1 MAYEAK
7 FGKKRKKSADDA
19 WAGEEP
25 AAVAAP
31 ALGERSRSRS
41 RSRDR
46 SRRRRSRR
54 ERADE
59 EGGRKR
65 RRAAPPP
72 PPPWLADG
80 RPASLDAEV
89 RLFAAWA
96 RPTHDER
103 RARRL
108 VVKRVEDAARGVW
121 PHATCSVYGSSDTE
135 STWFLSDLDLRVAPN
150 EPMTFLSPSY
160 AVEELAEALRERPAL
175 FGRVESRPRARVP
188 IVVLQDRATRVSC
201 DVSFADDGG
210 PPVAAAPAHRDHG
223 DLLVFLKALL
233 RDRDLDAPFTGGCLG
248 SFRTSLL
255 LATYLGRPAAPTSA
269 CSGAFWR
276 RTAGRRGGG
285 LTANLS
291 IRGVGYGGVDVG
303 RVRRALSD
311 ALGAA
316 SLAGMLLDCD
326 GLVALRT
333 DSTRRAARRAG
344 RRRAASDPAA
354 YVLCAARAGGAHG
367 FGTSRLMCSVPRRFF
382 LVSLGEGGC
391 GRG

>member
-1 MAYEAK
+1 MAYAAK
-7 FGKKRKKSADDA
+7 FGKKRKKQSADDA

-31 ALGERSRSRS
+31 ALRERSRSRS

-54 ERADE
+54 ERA
-59 EGGRKR
+59 
-65 RRAAPPP
+65 APPL
-72 PPPWLADG
+72 PPWLTEQ
-80 RPASLDAEV
+80 PESLDAEV
-89 RLFAAWA
+89 RRFAAWA

-108 VVKRVEDAARGVW
+108 VVRRVEDAARAVW
-121 PHATCSVYGSSDTE
+121 PRATCSVYGSSDTE

-150 EPMTFLSPSY
+150 EPMTFLSPGY
-160 AVEELAEALRERPAL
+160 AVEELAEALRERPAV

-210 PPVAAAPAHRDHG
+210 PPVTVAPAHVDHG
-223 DLLVFLKALL
+223 DLMVFLKALL
-233 RDRDLDAPFTGGCLG
+233 RDRDLAAPRVEIEFRTNLTHWLISAQAAPFTGGLG

-255 LATYLGRPAAPTSA
+255 LATYLGRPDPEVGLLRGFLA
-269 CSGAFWR
+269 

-303 RVRRALSD
+303 RVRRAFSD

-316 SLAGMLLDCD
+316 SLAGMLSDCD
-326 GLVALRT
+326 GLVALRA
-333 DSTRRAARRAG
+333 DSTRRAAEACRSAPRGAAIPPPTCYAPLEPAEPDLFG
-344 RRRAASDPAA
+344 RD
-354 YVLCAARAGGAHG
+354 
-367 FGTSRLMCSVPRRFF
+367 
-382 LVSLGEGGC
+382 
-391 GRG
+391 

>member
-1 MAYEAK
+1 MAYQAK
-7 FGKKRKKSADDA
+7 FGKKRKKQSVDDA
-19 WAGEEP
+19 WAGED
-25 AAVAAP
+25 AAAAAP
-31 ALGERSRSRS
+31 PPVPTAKSDCRSRE
-41 RSRDR
+41 D
-46 SRRRRSRR
+46 
-54 ERADE
+54 D
-59 EGGRKR
+59 RKR
-65 RRAAPPP
+65 DKKPKRLRAAPP

-80 RPASLDAEV
+80 RPADLDAEV

-223 DLLVFLKALL
+223 DLMVFLKALL
-233 RDRDLDAPFTGGCLG
+233 RDRDLDAPFTGGLG

-255 LATYLGRPAAPTSA
+255 LATYLGRPDPDVA
-269 CSGAFWR
+269 CSVIMTVEASHRWR
-276 RTAGRRGGG
+276 TTQVGLLRGFLERTAGRRGGG

-303 RVRRALSD
+303 RVRRAFSD

-316 SLAGMLLDCD
+316 SLAGMLSDCD
-326 GLVALRT
+326 GLVALRE
-333 DSTRRAARRAG
+333 DSARRAAEACRSAPRGAAIPPPTCYAPLEPAEPDLFG
-344 RRRAASDPAA
+344 RD
-354 YVLCAARAGGAHG
+354 
-367 FGTSRLMCSVPRRFF
+367 
-382 LVSLGEGGC
+382 
-391 GRG
+391 

>member
-31 ALGERSRSRS
+31 ALRERSRSRS

-54 ERADE
+54 ERA
-59 EGGRKR
+59 
-65 RRAAPPP
+65 AP
-72 PPPWLADG
+72 PPPWLTEQ
-80 RPASLDAEV
+80 PESLDAEV

-108 VVKRVEDAARGVW
+108 VVKRVEDAARAVW
-121 PHATCSVYGSSDTE
+121 PRATCSVYGSSDTE

-160 AVEELAEALRERPAL
+160 AVEELAEALRERPAV
-175 FGRVESRPRARVP
+175 FARVESRPRARVP
-188 IVVLQDRATRVSC
+188 IVVLQDRATRISC

-210 PPVAAAPAHRDHG
+210 PPVTVAPAHADHG
-223 DLLVFLKALL
+223 DLMVFLKALL
-233 RDRDLDAPFTGGCLG
+233 RDRDLDAPFTGGLG

-255 LATYLGRPAAPTSA
+255 LATYLGRPDPDV
-269 CSGAFWR
+269 GLLRGFLE

-303 RVRRALSD
+303 RVRRAFSD

-316 SLAGMLLDCD
+316 SLAGMLTDCD
-326 GLVALRT
+326 GLVALRA
-333 DSTRRAARRAG
+333 DSTRRAAEACRSAPRGAAIPPPTCYAPLEPAEPDLFG
-344 RRRAASDPAA
+344 RD
-354 YVLCAARAGGAHG
+354 
-367 FGTSRLMCSVPRRFF
+367 
-382 LVSLGEGGC
+382 
-391 GRG
+391 

>member
-1 MAYEAK
+1 MAYAAK
-7 FGKKRKKSADDA
+7 FGKKRKKQSADDA

-46 SRRRRSRR
+46 GRRRRSRR

-59 EGGRKR
+59 EGGRK
-65 RRAAPPP
+65 PP

-89 RLFAAWA
+89 RRFAAWA

-108 VVKRVEDAARGVW
+108 VVKRVEDAARAVW
-121 PHATCSVYGSSDTE
+121 PRATCSVYGSSDTE

-150 EPMTFLSPSY
+150 EAMTFLSPSY
-160 AVEELAEALRERPAL
+160 AVEELAEALRERSAL

-210 PPVAAAPAHRDHG
+210 PPVAAAPAHADHG
-223 DLLVFLKALL
+223 DLMVFLKALL
-233 RDRDLDAPFTGGCLG
+233 RDRDLAAPCAAPFTGGLG

-255 LATYLGRPAAPTSA
+255 LATYLGRPDPDV
-269 CSGAFWR
+269 GLLRGFLE

-311 ALGAA
+311 ALGSE
-316 SLAGMLLDCD
+316 SLAGMLLDVD
-326 GLVALRT
+326 GLVALRE
-333 DSTRRAARRAG
+333 DSSRRAAEACRSAPRGAAIPPPTCYAPLEPAEPDLFG
-344 RRRAASDPAA
+344 RD
-354 YVLCAARAGGAHG
+354 
-367 FGTSRLMCSVPRRFF
+367 
-382 LVSLGEGGC
+382 
-391 GRG
+391 

>member
-1 MAYEAK
+1 MSKCALLLAPPSPSHRSIKRMAYEAK

-31 ALGERSRSRS
+31 ALRERSRSRS

-65 RRAAPPP
+65 RRAAPLP

-80 RPASLDAEV
+80 RPAGLDAEV

-108 VVKRVEDAARGVW
+108 VVKRVEDAARAVW

-150 EPMTFLSPSY
+150 EAMTFLSPSY
-160 AVEELAEALRERPAL
+160 AVEELAEALRERPAV

-210 PPVAAAPAHRDHG
+210 PPVAVAPAHRDHG

-233 RDRDLDAPFTGGCLG
+233 RDRDL
-248 SFRTSLL
+248 
-255 LATYLGRPAAPTSA
+255 AAPCVEIEFRA
-269 CSGAFWR
+269 PRAIFMI
-276 RTAGRRGGG
+276 
-285 LTANLS
+285 LS
-291 IRGVGYGGVDVG
+291 
-303 RVRRALSD
+303 
-311 ALGAA
+311 
-316 SLAGMLLDCD
+316 
-326 GLVALRT
+326 
-333 DSTRRAARRAG
+333 
-344 RRRAASDPAA
+344 P
-354 YVLCAARAGGAHG
+354 
-367 FGTSRLMCSVPRRFF
+367 
-382 LVSLGEGGC
+382 
-391 GRG
+391 

>member
-31 ALGERSRSRS
+31 ALRERSRSRS

-54 ERADE
+54 ERA
-59 EGGRKR
+59 
-65 RRAAPPP
+65 AP
-72 PPPWLADG
+72 PPPWLTEQ
-80 RPASLDAEV
+80 PESLDAEV

-108 VVKRVEDAARGVW
+108 VVKRVEDAARAVW
-121 PHATCSVYGSSDTE
+121 PRATCSVYGSSDTE

-160 AVEELAEALRERPAL
+160 AVEELAEALRERPAV

-188 IVVLQDRATRVSC
+188 IVVLQDRATRISC

-210 PPVAAAPAHRDHG
+210 PPVTVAPAHADHG

-233 RDRDLDAPFTGGCLG
+233 RDRDL
-248 SFRTSLL
+248 
-255 LATYLGRPAAPTSA
+255 AAP
-269 CSGAFWR
+269 
-276 RTAGRRGGG
+276 
-285 LTANLS
+285 
-291 IRGVGYGGVDVG
+291 
-303 RVRRALSD
+303 RVEIECRAPRAIFIALS
-311 ALGAA
+311 
-316 SLAGMLLDCD
+316 
-326 GLVALRT
+326 
-333 DSTRRAARRAG
+333 
-344 RRRAASDPAA
+344 P
-354 YVLCAARAGGAHG
+354 
-367 FGTSRLMCSVPRRFF
+367 
-382 LVSLGEGGC
+382 
-391 GRG
+391 

>member
-1 MAYEAK
+1 MAYQAK
-7 FGKKRKKSADDA
+7 FGKKRKKQSADDA
-19 WAGEEP
+19 WADEEP

-31 ALGERSRSRS
+31 ALRERSRS

-65 RRAAPPP
+65 RRAAPPL
-72 PPPWLADG
+72 PPWLTEQSE
-80 RPASLDAEV
+80 SLDAEV
-89 RLFAAWA
+89 RRFAAWA

-160 AVEELAEALRERPAL
+160 AVEELAEALRERSAL

-210 PPVAAAPAHRDHG
+210 PPVAAAPAHADHG
-223 DLLVFLKALL
+223 DLMVFLKALL
-233 RDRDLDAPFTGGCLG
+233 RDRDL
-248 SFRTSLL
+248 
-255 LATYLGRPAAPTSA
+255 AAPCVEIKLWA
-269 CSGAFWR
+269 PRAICMI
-276 RTAGRRGGG
+276 
-285 LTANLS
+285 LS
-291 IRGVGYGGVDVG
+291 
-303 RVRRALSD
+303 
-311 ALGAA
+311 
-316 SLAGMLLDCD
+316 
-326 GLVALRT
+326 
-333 DSTRRAARRAG
+333 
-344 RRRAASDPAA
+344 P
-354 YVLCAARAGGAHG
+354 
-367 FGTSRLMCSVPRRFF
+367 
-382 LVSLGEGGC
+382 
-391 GRG
+391 

>member
-1 MAYEAK
+1 MAYQAK
-7 FGKKRKKSADDA
+7 FGKKRKKQSAA
-19 WAGEEP
+19 APGGEEP
-25 AAVAAP
+25 AAAAP
-31 ALGERSRSRS
+31 PVPRASLGPAGADHHGRDGRAQKPRLDDAALAES
-41 RSRDR
+41 DR
-46 SRRRRSRR
+46 
-54 ERADE
+54 
-59 EGGRKR
+59 GRGTTIAAAGQEANA
-65 RRAAPPP
+65 RRAA
-72 PPPWLADG
+72 AAG
-80 RPASLDAEV
+80 RGRAAAGLDAEV

-160 AVEELAEALRERPAL
+160 AVEELAEALRERSAL

-210 PPVAAAPAHRDHG
+210 PPLTVAPAHADHG
-223 DLLVFLKALL
+223 NLMVFLKALL
-233 RDRDLDAPFTGGCLG
+233 RDRDLDAPFTGGLG

-255 LATYLGRPAAPTSA
+255 LATYLARPDPDV
-269 CSGAFWR
+269 GLLRGFLE

-316 SLAGMLLDCD
+316 SLAGMLSDCD
-326 GLVALRT
+326 GLVALRA
-333 DSTRRAARRAG
+333 DSTRRAAEACRSAPRGAAIPPPTCYAPLEPAEPDLFG
-344 RRRAASDPAA
+344 RD
-354 YVLCAARAGGAHG
+354 
-367 FGTSRLMCSVPRRFF
+367 
-382 LVSLGEGGC
+382 
-391 GRG
+391 

>member
-7 FGKKRKKSADDA
+7 FGKKRKKSADGV

-25 AAVAAP
+25 AAVAARRWVN
-31 ALGERSRSRS
+31 ARARS

-59 EGGRKR
+59 EGGRSR
-65 RRAAPPP
+65 RRRPGS
-72 PPPWLADG
+72 ADG
-80 RPASLDAEV
+80 RPAGLDAEV
-89 RLFAAWA
+89 RPPAWA

-108 VVKRVEDAARGVW
+108 VVKRVEDAARAVG
-121 PHATCSVYGSSDTE
+121 PARPSASTAAATRRARGSSA
-135 STWFLSDLDLRVAPN
+135 DLDLRVAPN
-150 EPMTFLSPSY
+150 EVMTFLSPSY
-160 AVEELAEALRERPAL
+160 AVGELAEALRERPAV

-210 PPVAAAPAHRDHG
+210 PPVAAAPAHADHG
-223 DLLVFLKALL
+223 DLMVFLKALL
-233 RDRDLDAPFTGGCLG
+233 RDRDLDAPFTGGLG

-255 LATYLGRPAAPTSA
+255 LATYLGRPDPDVGLLRGL
-269 CSGAFWR
+269 SGA

-311 ALGAA
+311 ALGSE
-316 SLAGMLLDCD
+316 SLAGMLTDCD

-333 DSTRRAARRAG
+333 DSTRRAAEPAG
-344 RRRAASDPAA
+344 RRRAAQRSRR
-354 YVLCAARAGGAHG
+354 LRAMRRS
-367 FGTSRLMCSVPRRFF
+367 SRRSPVW
-382 LVSLGEGGC
+382 GDH
-391 GRG
+391 

>member
-1 MAYEAK
+1 MAYAAK
-7 FGKKRKKSADDA
+7 FGKKRKKQSADDA
-19 WAGEEP
+19 WASEEK

-31 ALGERSRSRS
+31 ALRERSRSRS

-59 EGGRKR
+59 EGGRK
-65 RRAAPPP
+65 P

-80 RPASLDAEV
+80 RPADLDAEV

-108 VVKRVEDAARGVW
+108 VVKRVEDAARAVW
-121 PHATCSVYGSSDTE
+121 PRATCSVYGSSDTE

-150 EPMTFLSPSY
+150 EAMTFLSPSY
-160 AVEELAEALRERPAL
+160 AVEELAEALRERPAV

-210 PPVAAAPAHRDHG
+210 PPVTVAPAHRDHG

-233 RDRDLDAPFTGGCLG
+233 RDRDL
-248 SFRTSLL
+248 
-255 LATYLGRPAAPTSA
+255 AAP
-269 CSGAFWR
+269 
-276 RTAGRRGGG
+276 
-285 LTANLS
+285 
-291 IRGVGYGGVDVG
+291 
-303 RVRRALSD
+303 RVEIKCRAPH
-311 ALGAA
+311 AI
-316 SLAGMLLDCD
+316 
-326 GLVALRT
+326 
-333 DSTRRAARRAG
+333 
-344 RRRAASDPAA
+344 
-354 YVLCAARAGGAHG
+354 
-367 FGTSRLMCSVPRRFF
+367 
-382 LVSLGEGGC
+382 
-391 GRG
+391 

>member
-1 MAYEAK
+1 MAYAAK
-7 FGKKRKKSADDA
+7 FGKKRKKQSADDA
-19 WAGEEP
+19 WASEEK

-31 ALGERSRSRS
+31 ALRERSRSRS

-65 RRAAPPP
+65 RRAAPLP

-80 RPASLDAEV
+80 RPAGLDAEV

-108 VVKRVEDAARGVW
+108 VVKRVEDAARAVW

-150 EPMTFLSPSY
+150 EAMTFLSPSY
-160 AVEELAEALRERPAL
+160 AVEELAEALRERPAV

-210 PPVAAAPAHRDHG
+210 PPVAVAPAHRDHG

-233 RDRDLDAPFTGGCLG
+233 RDRDL
-248 SFRTSLL
+248 
-255 LATYLGRPAAPTSA
+255 AAPCVEIEFRA
-269 CSGAFWR
+269 PRAIFMI
-276 RTAGRRGGG
+276 
-285 LTANLS
+285 LS
-291 IRGVGYGGVDVG
+291 
-303 RVRRALSD
+303 
-311 ALGAA
+311 
-316 SLAGMLLDCD
+316 
-326 GLVALRT
+326 
-333 DSTRRAARRAG
+333 
-344 RRRAASDPAA
+344 P
-354 YVLCAARAGGAHG
+354 
-367 FGTSRLMCSVPRRFF
+367 
-382 LVSLGEGGC
+382 
-391 GRG
+391 

>member
-1 MAYEAK
+1 MAYAAK
-7 FGKKRKKSADDA
+7 FGKKRKKQSADDA

-41 RSRDR
+41 RSRER

-59 EGGRKR
+59 EGGRK
-65 RRAAPPP
+65 PP

-80 RPASLDAEV
+80 RPADLDAEV
-89 RLFAAWA
+89 RRFAAWA

-160 AVEELAEALRERPAL
+160 AVEELADALRERSAL

-210 PPVAAAPAHRDHG
+210 PPVAAAPAHSDHG
-223 DLLVFLKALL
+223 DLMVFLKALL
-233 RDRDLDAPFTGGCLG
+233 RDRDL
-248 SFRTSLL
+248 
-255 LATYLGRPAAPTSA
+255 AAPCVEIEFRA
-269 CSGAFWR
+269 PRAIFMI
-276 RTAGRRGGG
+276 
-285 LTANLS
+285 LS
-291 IRGVGYGGVDVG
+291 
-303 RVRRALSD
+303 
-311 ALGAA
+311 
-316 SLAGMLLDCD
+316 
-326 GLVALRT
+326 
-333 DSTRRAARRAG
+333 
-344 RRRAASDPAA
+344 P
-354 YVLCAARAGGAHG
+354 
-367 FGTSRLMCSVPRRFF
+367 
-382 LVSLGEGGC
+382 
-391 GRG
+391 

>member
-1 MAYEAK
+1 MAYQAK
-7 FGKKRKKSADDA
+7 FGKKRKKQSADDA

-31 ALGERSRSRS
+31 ALRERSRSRS

-46 SRRRRSRR
+46 GRRSRR
-54 ERADE
+54 ERA
-59 EGGRKR
+59 
-65 RRAAPPP
+65 APPL
-72 PPPWLADG
+72 PPWLTEQSE
-80 RPASLDAEV
+80 SLDAEV

-108 VVKRVEDAARGVW
+108 VVKRVEDAARAVW

-150 EPMTFLSPSY
+150 EAMTFLSPSY
-160 AVEELAEALRERPAL
+160 AVEELAEALRERPAV

-210 PPVAAAPAHRDHG
+210 PPVAVAPAHRDHG

-233 RDRDLDAPFTGGCLG
+233 RDRDLAAPRVEIEFRTNLTHWLISAQAAPFTGGLG

-255 LATYLGRPAAPTSA
+255 LATYLGRPDPEVGLLRGFLA
-269 CSGAFWR
+269 

-303 RVRRALSD
+303 RVRRAFSD

-316 SLAGMLLDCD
+316 SLAGMLSDCD
-326 GLVALRT
+326 GLVALRA
-333 DSTRRAARRAG
+333 DSTRRAAEACRSAPRGAAIPPPTCYAPLEPAEPDLFG
-344 RRRAASDPAA
+344 RD
-354 YVLCAARAGGAHG
+354 
-367 FGTSRLMCSVPRRFF
+367 
-382 LVSLGEGGC
+382 
-391 GRG
+391 